1 MIKIIKIIN
10 EKTVNYSDSYI
21 SELLNIFNNIEEYI
35 NLSVDVITTSSV
47 KYEKGK
53 DYTNLIG
60 KIPNKNTIK
69 VLNSENSSFSTNL
82 YFKSNYNIEDNQI
95 LQYIFGSSNIINGE
109 YDIILDSVLFENK
122 EPYIHVTIST
132 NNVDIISYI
141 KNYYNSHLDNLLMI
155 LSNDIMKTTNGIFI
169 EIYYNLYKRL
179 GVINNNYNY
188 RQYLSQYKY
197 GDIKEI
203 LDNIFNN
210 LNDLVYVEVISN
222 EEDFN
227 KFINNNKELLKDF
240 KIDRG

>member
-1 MIKIIKIIN
+1 M
-10 EKTVNYSDSYI
+10 
-21 SELLNIFNNIEEYI
+21 
-35 NLSVDVITTSSV
+35 
-47 KYEKGK
+47 
-53 DYTNLIG
+53 
-60 KIPNKNTIK
+60 
-69 VLNSENSSFSTNL
+69 
-82 YFKSNYNIEDNQI
+82 
-95 LQYIFGSSNIINGE
+95 
-109 YDIILDSVLFENK
+109 
-122 EPYIHVTIST
+122 
-132 NNVDIISYI
+132 SYI
-141 KNYYNSHLDNLLMI
+141 KNYYNSHLDNLLMM

-222 EEDFN
+222 EEDFD

>member
-1 MIKIIKIIN
+1 M
-10 EKTVNYSDSYI
+10 
-21 SELLNIFNNIEEYI
+21 
-35 NLSVDVITTSSV
+35 
-47 KYEKGK
+47 
-53 DYTNLIG
+53 
-60 KIPNKNTIK
+60 
-69 VLNSENSSFSTNL
+69 
-82 YFKSNYNIEDNQI
+82 
-95 LQYIFGSSNIINGE
+95 
-109 YDIILDSVLFENK
+109 
-122 EPYIHVTIST
+122 
-132 NNVDIISYI
+132 
-141 KNYYNSHLDNLLMI
+141 

-222 EEDFN
+222 EEDFD